1 MALASHETEIRVRYQ
16 ETDGQRRVHHANFLT
31 YFEIG
36 RTEMLRARG
45 ATYREFE
52 EAGLFLVVSEAACKY
67 RSPAEYDDLRRKGRR
82 CEHRAWL
89 RGDPRQGDHRQR
101 EDGGRLRR
109 SRGAGA
115 AAPRLAAGMNPPA
128 ESRRTLSRAARTR
141 TAARRTGIARAPV
154 TSRGPRSSPRGRS
167 SRGSRSSSR
176 WPWPAPRH
184 ATG

>member
-67 RSPAEYDDLRRKGRR
+67 RSPAEYDDLLLVRTYVEKVGGASIEHGYEVIRDKVIIASGKTVVVCVDREGRVRRLPD
-82 CEHRAWL
+82 W
-89 RGDPRQGDHRQR
+89 
-101 EDGGRLRR
+101 RL
-109 SRGAGA
+109 
-115 AAPRLAAGMNPPA
+115 
-128 ESRRTLSRAARTR
+128 E
-141 TAARRTGIARAPV
+141 
-154 TSRGPRSSPRGRS
+154 
-167 SRGSRSSSR
+167 
-176 WPWPAPRH
+176 
-184 ATG
+184 